1 MEFTSEFSILMS
13 RPCFIQRTASSELA
27 LYLGLDASNII
38 PHYFFFL
45 LIPVY
50 FYWIPFVFS
59 FFPHSQSHPAG
70 EDQLRVETVRW
81 REYPNL
87 TWETFPFSR
96 KRLRISITGH

>member
-1 MEFTSEFSILMS
+1 LMS

-59 FFPHSQSHPAG
+59 FFSAFPIPSG
-70 EDQLRVETVRW
+70 W
-81 REYPNL
+81 RGSAP
-87 TWETFPFSR
+87 S
-96 KRLRISITGH
+96 

>member
-1 MEFTSEFSILMS
+1 LMS

-38 PHYFFFL
+38 PHFFFFL
-45 LIPVY
+45 FLSIFIGFPSS
-50 FYWIPFVFS
+50 FL

>member
-45 LIPVY
+45 FLSIFIGFPSSFLFFRIPNP
-50 FYWIPFVFS
+50 I
-59 FFPHSQSHPAG
+59 
-70 EDQLRVETVRW
+70 
-81 REYPNL
+81 
-87 TWETFPFSR
+87 
-96 KRLRISITGH
+96 RLARISSELRLSDGASILT